1 MNLNF
6 QMICLSCYGLWAC
19 TSSFSLLLSPSSSP
33 PFFLHSPEPLHTK
46 QVKMSLRHERGLQMF
61 MLLSSQ
67 SNKNINPSLLSHL
80 FKQNQL
86 NTHLLKEGLQHCT
99 EMAARVHQPCP
110 VPATT
115 CFWVAFASHGNL
127 SYISLPLAPHT
138 QTHFFYVL
146 WSVPTHYPSCGC
158 LSRTSLAI
166 FVQNTIDTFSLPFI
180 HVEFWEI
187 FFVWFFWCRSTPTTW
202 L

>member
-1 MNLNF
+1 MCGYWNLWTDHWSLKGVPEFWLSPPFLQDLPVCCTGELMNLNF
-6 QMICLSCYGLWAC
+6 QMICLSCYGLCAC

-33 PFFLHSPEPLHTK
+33 PFLLLSPEPLHTK

-115 CFWVAFASHGNL
+115 CFWVAFASHGNF
-127 SYISLPLAPHT
+127 SYISLPLAPYTMFCDQFLLIT
-138 QTHFFYVL
+138 QVVAV
-146 WSVPTHYPSCGC
+146 SVGPH
-158 LSRTSLAI
+158 
-166 FVQNTIDTFSLPFI
+166 
-180 HVEFWEI
+180 
-187 FFVWFFWCRSTPTTW
+187 
-202 L
+202 